1 MARDPAAV
9 ARLWKNNLTQATT
22 RMKESILAMTENPM
36 MKAAANGEGYIA
48 GVTQAYADGKWADGL
63 RSVDFSAWKDKT
75 ANIGTAR
82 IQAGAAAAE
91 SKVQN
96 FLSVFLPFTERVSNE
111 IKGMPNVTD
120 EDRRQRMLANFD
132 KMKQFRYRRRS

>member
-1 MARDPAAV
+1 MAKDPSLV
-9 ARLWKNNLTQATT
+9 AKLWKNNLTSATT
-22 RMKESILAMTENPM
+22 RMKESVLAMTENPM
-36 MKAAANGEGYIA
+36 LKAAANGEAYIA
-48 GVTQAYADGKWADGL
+48 GVTAAYADGKWQDAL
-63 RSVDFSAWKDKT
+63 RGVDFAAWKDKT

-91 SKVQN
+91 QKVQQ

-132 KMKQFRYRRRS
+132 KMKQFRYRRR